1 MNMNKTIIESSIKDF
16 KDSLKSFKGKKES
29 FAKLFCK
36 DSFLFL
42 KNESYVVSVPCTI
55 HEPFLESYKIDTSI
69 LYAWLD
75 TFSPTEIVFLEID
88 DMLRFVVLKNN
99 RPVALSL
106 FKHQEEIANQEEES
120 IPAPTPTILYEAS
133 IDSLKLLESLK
144 KALLCVSTDKREY
157 NKSLKNV
164 AVKLQ
169 DSKIT
174 ICATDSFC
182 VFTRILPIDSK
193 ASIASEMQDCLLF
206 SIEESKKLLD
216 FLNKNKNK
224 NTQINLVFLN
234 NNSLVIH
241 LNSLIFI
248 CNYVSS
254 KELFYNFDMF
264 SSCIKEKI
272 QKVLTNPNLSF
283 TETPSVQEFLKEIKT
298 VSKNNNCIKLVLKN
312 NLLKLESTNFKT
324 GEKVSVILDI
334 PFVANNIDDSK
345 KYLLKFDASFLK
357 KLTSS
362 KTKQLVL
369 FLCDDVRYNQ
379 SCILSDSD
387 TVVSPMRLTLEDFV

>member
-1 MNMNKTIIESSIKDF
+1 MIMTNDKTIIELPVKEF
-16 KDSLKSFKGKKES
+16 KKSLKSFKNKKES
-29 FAKLFCK
+29 NAKLFCK

-42 KNESYVVSVPCTI
+42 KNESYVVPVLCTI
-55 HEPFLESYKIDTSI
+55 YEPFLESYKIDTSI

-99 RPVALSL
+99 RPVALSFCKNL
-106 FKHQEEIANQEEES
+106 EINTNQEKES
-120 IPAPTPTILYEAS
+120 TPAHTPLYEAS
-133 IDSLKLLESLK
+133 IDSTKLLESLK
-144 KALLCVSTDKREY
+144 KSLLCVSTDKREY

-182 VFTRILPIDSK
+182 VFTRILPTLPVKSNY
-193 ASIASEMQDCLLF
+193 SYTQDCFLF

-216 FLNKNKNK
+216 FLNKNKN
-224 NTQINLVFLN
+224 TQINLVFMN
-234 NNSLVIH
+234 NNTLVIH
-241 LNSLIFI
+241 LNSLIFT

-283 TETPSVQEFLKEIKT
+283 TETPSVQEFLKEVSA

-312 NLLKLESTNFKT
+312 NLLNLESTNFKT

-387 TVVSPMRLTLEDFV
+387 TVLSPMRLKTEDFV